1 MKDMLKMT
9 RKERAS
15 YMDTVDIEEELDK
28 VVDYKIYLRRHEA
41 LNIYPM
47 VNQIHK
53 LLFGHNRQPG
63 NINEKYNYLMV
74 HLVVLYIIGEY
85 YNFIGESESK

>member
-9 RKERAS
+9 HKERVN
-15 YMDTVDIEEELDK
+15 YMNVIDICEELDK
-28 VVDYKIYLRRHEA
+28 ILDYKIYLRKHEA
-41 LNIYPM
+41 INIYPM
-47 VNQIHK
+47 VNQVQK

-63 NINEKYNYLMV
+63 NANEKYNYLMV

-85 YNFIGESESK
+85 DNFIKESESL

>member
-9 RKERAS
+9 HKQRVD
-15 YMDTVDIEEELDK
+15 YMNIIDIGEELDK
-28 VVDYKIYLRRHEA
+28 VIDYKIYLREHEA
-41 LNIYPM
+41 INIYPM
-47 VNQIHK
+47 INQIHK

-63 NINEKYNYLMV
+63 NVNEKYNYLMV

-85 YNFIGESESK
+85 YNFIKESESL